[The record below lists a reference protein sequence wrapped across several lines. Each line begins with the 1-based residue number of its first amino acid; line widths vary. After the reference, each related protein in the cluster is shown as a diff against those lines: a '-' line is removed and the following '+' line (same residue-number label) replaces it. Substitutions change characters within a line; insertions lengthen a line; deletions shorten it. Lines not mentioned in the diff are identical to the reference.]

1 MSILSRAL
9 LILALLAASTLAH
22 SDGIYNPLSNEIGFT
37 DGINNLSI
45 GASVPQPTGDVLM
58 VDGVSLILQTDG
70 ASFICR
76 AGGC

>member
-1 MSILSRAL
+1 MRAAL
-9 LILALLAASTLAH
+9 VMLALIAALSAAH
-22 SDGIYNPLSNEIGFT
+22 AFGLGGNRFGRL
-37 DGINNLSI
+37 
-45 GASVPQPTGDVLM
+45 GASSNKGVVIPQPTGDILL